1 MRDAGRKAGIPARG
15 YFAPIHTQPYIRR
28 LHGDLCGSPPV
39 TEAMARPTLALPFHN
54 NLTEAEVGLVV
65 EVLGRSLR

>member
-1 MRDAGRKAGIPARG
+1 
-15 YFAPIHTQPYIRR
+15 
-28 LHGDLCGSPPV
+28 V